1 MPTKGSN
8 KIETVPLP
16 ERPVPYEAIFP
27 RDTWQLLGDPVSF
40 LVRSPWVMGI
50 RVPSTLMEAT
60 LRNRLAASTSL
71 LLLPGSTLAI
81 GAWPTPEQPL
91 MLEYQLSAKLI
102 ETLGAEVRVVVQ
114 EPWAIAATVPPALVV
129 KQLRGLLGKKD
140 RLMLVP

>member
-1 MPTKGSN
+1 MSTKGSN

-16 ERPVPYEAIFP
+16 ERPVPYEAVFP
-27 RDTWQLLGDPVSF
+27 RDTWQSLGDPVSF

-50 RVPSTLMEAT
+50 RVPSALMEAN

-71 LLLPGSTLAI
+71 LLLPGSTQAI
-81 GAWPTPEQPL
+81 GTWPTPEHPL
-91 MLEYQLSAKLI
+91 MLEYRVSAKLL
-102 ETLGAEVRVVVQ
+102 ETLGGEVRVVVQ
-114 EPWAIAATVPPALVV
+114 EPWAIAAAVPSALVA